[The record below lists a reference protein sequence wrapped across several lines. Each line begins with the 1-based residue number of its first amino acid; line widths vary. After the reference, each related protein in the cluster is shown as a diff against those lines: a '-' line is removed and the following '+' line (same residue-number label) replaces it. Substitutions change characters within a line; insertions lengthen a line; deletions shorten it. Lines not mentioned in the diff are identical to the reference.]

1 MMPLLTASIHY
12 LDDYLIVADKPAGM
26 LSVPGRGEGGQ
37 DCLITR
43 VQAVYADAL
52 SVHRLDMATSGLII
66 FARGAEMHRALSIAF
81 EKRRIDKRYCA
92 VVHGHVM
99 NDSGE
104 ISLPL
109 IGDWERRPHQIVDH
123 VKGRSALTRY
133 CVIERNGEGVHA
145 SSRVELEPVTGR
157 SHQLRVHL
165 MSIGHPILG
174 DALYA
179 PPESSLQYS
188 RLHLHATSIAFL
200 HPRTQVAVQF
210 DSPCP
215 F

>member
-1 MMPLLTASIHY
+1 MSLPTPNIY
-12 LDDYLIVADKPAGM
+12 YYDDYLIVADKPAGM
-26 LSVPGRGEGGQ
+26 LSVPGRGEGGL
-37 DCLITR
+37 DSLTTR
-43 VQAVYADAL
+43 IQTVYADAL

-109 IGDWERRPHQIVDH
+109 IGDWERRPRQIVDH
-123 VKGRSALTRY
+123 VKGRSALSRY
-133 CVIERNGEGVHA
+133 RVTQRNGEGVHA
-145 SSRVELEPVTGR
+145 TSRVELEPVTGR

-188 RLHLHATSIAFL
+188 RLYLHATSIAFL
-200 HPRTQVAVQF
+200 HPKTQAAMRF
-210 DSPCP
+210 DSHCP